1 MVKDDS
7 MTSTPGELTTD
18 SIDEATVAEYLRAH
32 PDFLLRHP
40 SVLAEIEAP
49 HHPDEGTVTSLIERQ
64 VAVLRERNARLDE
77 RLAELLRTARENERV
92 GARLLALGRSL
103 LEADSLDAVLATV
116 RETLIREFAA
126 DEVALRLIDSDD
138 GARAARE
145 PARFIRPEAD
155 EARLFNEFLHRGEP
169 VCGEVG
175 AEQQTA
181 LFGDTAKRLASVALV
196 PLNAGRPLGVVGLG
210 STDPEHFRADM
221 GTLFLAQL
229 GELVSAG
236 IAAHLGEAGASASP

>member
-1 MVKDDS
+1 
-7 MTSTPGELTTD
+7 MTSAPGELTTD
-18 SIDEATVAEYLRAH
+18 SIDEETVAEYLRAH

-64 VAVLRERNARLDE
+64 VAVLRERNARLEE

-116 RETLIREFAA
+116 RETLLSEFAA
-126 DEVALRLIDSDD
+126 DEVALRLIDSAE

-155 EARLFNEFLHRGEP
+155 EVRLFDDFLHQGEP
-169 VCGEVG
+169 VCGEVS
-175 AEQQTA
+175 AEQQEV
-181 LFGDTAKRLASVALV
+181 LFGESAKRVASVALV
-196 PLNAGRPLGVVGLG
+196 PLNAGRPLGVVGVG
-210 STDPEHFRADM
+210 SADPNHFRPEM
-221 GTLFLAQL
+221 GTLFLGQL

-236 IAAHLGEAGASASP
+236 IAAHLGEAGPSTAP